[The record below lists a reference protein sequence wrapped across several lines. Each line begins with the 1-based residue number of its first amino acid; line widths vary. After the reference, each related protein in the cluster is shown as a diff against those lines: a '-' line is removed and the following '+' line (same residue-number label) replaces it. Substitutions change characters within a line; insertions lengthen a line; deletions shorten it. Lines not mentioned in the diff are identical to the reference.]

1 MCILR
6 SGSVFWHFVKLWVIE
21 WEELIIKDM
30 AMHTI
35 VLLLEAAGN
44 VNRKAK
50 VFHAMH
56 NWILNGLLMTLAG
69 ASQQHCC
76 VFYTHKYI
84 SIRLGSCMYVL
95 LTSELQTE
103 SELYKKNLGQF
114 ANSTVGSK
122 ALTRERE
129 LLSQPQVFFSSS
141 LSQPNVTGGQCCLE
155 RKIGAEIHALVLFFQ
170 SMLYCRLCCWLS
182 QPKFYITIQ
191 Q

>member
-56 NWILNGLLMTLAG
+56 NWILNGLLMTFTG
-69 ASQQHCC
+69 ANQQ
-76 VFYTHKYI
+76 
-84 SIRLGSCMYVL
+84 L
-95 LTSELQTE
+95 
-103 SELYKKNLGQF
+103 
-114 ANSTVGSK
+114 
-122 ALTRERE
+122 
-129 LLSQPQVFFSSS
+129 
-141 LSQPNVTGGQCCLE
+141 
-155 RKIGAEIHALVLFFQ
+155 
-170 SMLYCRLCCWLS
+170 
-182 QPKFYITIQ
+182 
-191 Q
+191 